1 MQEHINMTDKPHFRD
16 EALER
21 SPQYRHMINLEN
33 KERKKR
39 ERKKHQRGG
48 KKIGKKHP
56 DGTYT
61 EVSTPDCDW
70 HERWQNPDY
79 EAIVEHAR
87 KSGNK
92 ATYQQKTEPKVR
104 FKQV

>member
-1 MQEHINMTDKPHFRD
+1 MGKEYRSKD

-21 SPQYRHMINLEN
+21 SPQYRHMVNLEN
-33 KERKKR
+33 R
-39 ERKKHQRGG
+39 ERKKQEKKRHKQGG
-48 KKIGKKHP
+48 KQIGKKHP

-87 KSGNK
+87 KSGNNK
-92 ATYQQKTEPKVR
+92 QHEALNRPKEVK
-104 FKQV
+104 FK

>member
-1 MQEHINMTDKPHFRD
+1 MAKEYRSKD

-21 SPQYRHMINLEN
+21 SPQYRHMVNIEN
-33 KERKKR
+33 R
-39 ERKKHQRGG
+39 ERRKQEKKKHQRGG

-70 HERWQNPDY
+70 HERWQNPDI
-79 EAIVEHAR
+79 EAIIEHAR
-87 KSGNK
+87 KSGNNK
-92 ATYQQKTEPKVR
+92 QHEDLNRPKEVK
-104 FKQV
+104 FK

>member
-1 MQEHINMTDKPHFRD
+1 MSEPQHKNKD

-33 KERKKR
+33 R
-39 ERKKHQRGG
+39 ERKKQEKKKHKQGG

-61 EVSTPDCDW
+61 DVSTPAGAW

-79 EAIVEHAR
+79 DEIVEHAR
-87 KSGNK
+87 RTGNNK
-92 ATYQQKTEPKVR
+92 RVFSQGKEPHITY
-104 FKQV
+104 KQV

>member
-1 MQEHINMTDKPHFRD
+1 MAEERFNKD

-21 SPQYRHMINLEN
+21 SPQYRYMINIEN
-33 KERKKR
+33 KERRKAEKKR
-39 ERKKHQRGG
+39 NQQGG

-61 EVSTPDCDW
+61 EISTSDCDW

-79 EAIVEHAR
+79 DEIVEHAR
-87 KSGNK
+87 KSGNNK
-92 ATYQQKTEPKVR
+92 QYENLNRPKDVK
-104 FKQV
+104 FK